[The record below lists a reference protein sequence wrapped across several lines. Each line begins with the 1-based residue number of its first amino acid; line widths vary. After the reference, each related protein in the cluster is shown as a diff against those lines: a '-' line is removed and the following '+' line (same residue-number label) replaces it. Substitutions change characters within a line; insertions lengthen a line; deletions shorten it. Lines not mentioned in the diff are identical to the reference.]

1 MWLFIAEQGK
11 DEVLFFFKMISAK
24 SQLQLTD
31 LVTQMI
37 GDIEG
42 LLSGRFGSEFNHS
55 PITKQK

>member
-11 DEVLFFFKMISAK
+11 DEVLFLMISAK
-24 SQLQLTD
+24 SQLQFTD

-42 LLSGRFGSEFNHS
+42 LLSGRFCSEFNHS